1 MELSTMRITA
11 RLAGLAVLIAAP
23 ALVAAQQPA
32 AQTPAQAEQPK
43 QERLICRRFQDSSSM
58 ARVRRQCYTRA
69 QWDRMA
75 QDQRTNS
82 PTMTAM
88 SGSQSGQ

>member
-23 ALVAAQQPA
+23 ALVAAQPPA
-32 AQTPAQAEQPK
+32 QGGTQAEQPK
-43 QERLICRRFQDSSSM
+43 QERLICRRIQDSSSI
-58 ARVRRQCYTRA
+58 ARVRRQCFTRA

-75 QDQRTNS
+75 QDQRGNS

>member
-1 MELSTMRITA
+1 MRITA
-11 RLAGLAVLIAAP
+11 RLAGLAVLLAAP
-23 ALVAAQQPA
+23 AFAAAAQQPA
-32 AQTPAQAEQPK
+32 QGTTVEQPK
-43 QERLICRRFQDSSSM
+43 QERLICRRIQDSSSI
-58 ARVRRQCYTRA
+58 ARVRRQCFTRA

>member
-1 MELSTMRITA
+1 MRITA

-23 ALVAAQQPA
+23 AFAAAQQPA
-32 AQTPAQAEQPK
+32 QGGSQAEQPK
-43 QERLICRRFQDSSSM
+43 QERLICRRIQDSSSI
-58 ARVRRQCYTRA
+58 ARVRRQCFTRA

>member
-1 MELSTMRITA
+1 MRITA

-23 ALVAAQQPA
+23 AFAAAQQPS
-32 AQTPAQAEQPK
+32 QTGTQAEQPK
-43 QERLICRRFQDSSSM
+43 QERLICRRIQDSSSI
-58 ARVRRQCYTRA
+58 ARVRRQCFTRA

>member
-1 MELSTMRITA
+1 MRITA

-32 AQTPAQAEQPK
+32 PSGSQAEQPK
-43 QERLICRRFQDSSSM
+43 QERLICRRTQDSSSI
-58 ARVRRQCYTRA
+58 ARVRRQCFTRA

-75 QDQRTNS
+75 QDQRSNS
-82 PTMTAM
+82 PGMTAM